1 MILDL
6 NIVDFGSQLGLSE
19 SRKSLS
25 IIRNSIIFQLLGGI
39 RAGLG
44 YTGSVDITDLHNK
57 ANFVQIT
64 ASGVKESHVHDVQII
79 KEAPNYQI
87 E

>member
-1 MILDL
+1 M
-6 NIVDFGSQLGLSE
+6 
-19 SRKSLS
+19 
-25 IIRNSIIFQLLGGI
+25 

-44 YTGSVDITDLHNK
+44 YTGAVDIDDLHKK
-57 ANFVQIT
+57 ANFVQVT

>member
-1 MILDL
+1 
-6 NIVDFGSQLGLSE
+6 
-19 SRKSLS
+19 
-25 IIRNSIIFQLLGGI
+25 
-39 RAGLG
+39 LG
-44 YTGSVDITDLHNK
+44 YTGSVDIDDLHKK
-57 ANFVQIT
+57 ANFVQVT